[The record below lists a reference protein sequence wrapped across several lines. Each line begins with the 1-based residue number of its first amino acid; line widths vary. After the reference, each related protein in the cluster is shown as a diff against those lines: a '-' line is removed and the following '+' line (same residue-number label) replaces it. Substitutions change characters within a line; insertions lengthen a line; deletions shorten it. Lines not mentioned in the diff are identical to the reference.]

1 MMYLNAYTKT
11 ACQSAKEKAA
21 CASSVKP
28 MGLRYFGVV
37 LSLRDGVVGI

>member
-1 MMYLNAYTKT
+1 MHTLKLH
-11 ACQSAKEKAA
+11 AKVLKKAA